1 MAVRGGTGGKFLA
14 GTGGGARTA
23 PLVTGWGAGGGGKEG
38 CITFG
43 GVSVRGGGG
52 GGAGA
57 LLLGGGGGTLRAGTG
72 GRERAASG
80 GGALATTGGGSIGCC
95 GAPIVVLLLPVLL
108 QPESFELC

>member
-1 MAVRGGTGGKFLA
+1 MRGGTGGKFLA

-23 PLVTGWGAGGGGKEG
+23 PLVTGWGADGGGKEG
-38 CITFG
+38 WITFG
-43 GVSVRGGGG
+43 GVSVRG

-80 GGALATTGGGSIGCC
+80 GGALATTGGGSTGCC
-95 GAPIVVLLLPVLL
+95 GALVTALLLPVLL
-108 QPESFELC
+108 QPESLELC